1 MPKKISTLIIMYFSL
16 FMVAILIAMSAI
28 SYYYSYQNMRERTI
42 ADTTV
47 VLSQVGKNIGRYIT
61 LSLIHILQTA

>member
-1 MPKKISTLIIMYFSL
+1 
-16 FMVAILIAMSAI
+16 
-28 SYYYSYQNMRERTI
+28 MRERTI

-61 LSLIHILQTA
+61 NAKGYHGDH